1 MSRTQANGSKIRS
14 ILSSNVVAMGAM
26 ILLIGVSVTRIHLRV
41 ENTLT
46 GYNLG
51 KLKAN
56 EQQLLEERGFL
67 KMQLAKLTTRQHLET
82 MASSSETNKDTRKL
96 ASHR

>member
-1 MSRTQANGSKIRS
+1 MSRDSVVKNFCN
-14 ILSSNVVAMGAM
+14 SNVLAMSAL

-56 EQQLLEERGFL
+56 EQQLLEERSFL
-67 KMQLAKLTTRQHLET
+67 KMQLAKLTTRKHLEL
-82 MASSSETNKDTRKL
+82 MATSTKTDGKVRESRKL
-96 ASHR
+96 ASNP